1 MIDGTV
7 AWTGGAGIE
16 DHFANGKF
24 HDVMVRVT
32 GNVVP
37 QAQALFLMSFRGHEG
52 PLPSDLSKY
61 FPAQPHPGTI
71 PIALL
76 QTVPGGFVSATQA
89 TRSCSTPPRG
99 GSMS

>member
-32 GNVVP
+32 GNVVR
-37 QAQALFLMSFRGHEG
+37 QAKPLFLMSFRGHG
-52 PLPSDLSKY
+52 APVPSDLARY
-61 FPAQPHPGTI
+61 FPAQPHPGSI
-71 PIALL
+71 PIALP
-76 QTVPGGFVSATQA
+76 QIVPGGFVSATQA
-89 TRSCSTPPRG
+89 TRELFDTAKSGST
-99 GSMS
+99 S